1 MSNTEDS
8 DTSPTLDGSHP
19 SSPTEKPK
27 KCSNIIGGVVS
38 KTMAVTSILKTTTRS
53 NDQPTVEIDDVE
65 SGLHSSIVET
75 TETQCTTIVQTT
87 SVYTTAID
95 TTAVDASIIYTT
107 SVSNGCNTT
116 TPRTVDTISCTCCT
130 LIGSSEDCSK
140 NEKLQSDRLEFLLQF
155 LNVTVMHSSQAI
167 LQFYLHVMPMKIILV
182 IFPKNQ

>member
-8 DTSPTLDGSHP
+8 DSSPTLDGSHP
-19 SSPTEKPK
+19 SSPNEKPK

-53 NDQPTVEIDDVE
+53 NDQPTVEMDDVE
-65 SGLHSSIVET
+65 CGLNSGIVET

-140 NEKLQSDRLEFLLQF
+140 NEKLQSDRLEIYFSF
-155 LNVTVMHSSQAI
+155 KSYCNAFYSSYFTI
-167 LQFYLHVMPMKIILV
+167 LFACDADENNCCY
-182 IFPKNQ
+182 FS